1 MPYILGALFFI
12 LGLIVGLFFF
22 FTLRQT
28 VLMVLQG
35 GSVLRIGF
43 LYVIRFILA
52 GAVFYAAARAGL
64 LEVLLAVTGFTLA
77 RLFVVRTQKAQ

>member
-1 MPYILGALFFI
+1 
-12 LGLIVGLFFF
+12 
-22 FTLRQT
+22 
-28 VLMVLQG
+28 LQG